1 MRGASISRCYLS
13 PSQAVLLSG
22 YGSAASRMPSHRDD
36 APPFQRP
43 PSRGRAYH
51 PTNLLRVNMAAMGIV
66 DDSVDENSGLSA
78 EAVGSWYGTTAKT
91 GRVSRPRCTGPRGA
105 GAGADGGWGR
115 LTEVRPSH
123 LLAGRHC
130 CVALPGN
137 DGVVWRGLN
146 GVEESGVA

>member
-1 MRGASISRCYLS
+1 MRGASISRCHLS

-91 GRVSRPRCTGPRGA
+91 GRVSRPRCTGPRAPGRAPMGA
-105 GAGADGGWGR
+105 GGDSLRSARRISLLGAIAA
-115 LTEVRPSH
+115 
-123 LLAGRHC
+123 LLCRAMMAWCGE
-130 CVALPGN
+130 G
-137 DGVVWRGLN
+137 
-146 GVEESGVA
+146 